1 MDRLAMM
8 SLIVAALMLTV
19 VAVAADNDNHQY
31 IKVEIRGI
39 LETGVVAIGGETTG
53 TVINASGV
61 TWELDFG
68 DNKNFH
74 DLTKS
79 LHGKEALVTGTYKK
93 IKGVEIR
100 ERNIVKVTTL
110 KSAEE
115 E

>member
-1 MDRLAMM
+1 MDRLAMT
-8 SLIVAALMLTV
+8 SLLVAALMLPV

-53 TVINASGV
+53 TVINARGV
-61 TWELDFG
+61 TWELDFD
-68 DNKNFH
+68 DNENFH
-74 DLTKS
+74 YLAKW
-79 LHGKEALVTGTYKK
+79 LHEKEALVTGTYKK

>member
-1 MDRLAMM
+1 MDRLARM
-8 SLIVAALMLTV
+8 SLLVAALMLTV
-19 VAVAADNDNHQY
+19 VPVAADNDNHQY

-39 LETGVVAIGGETTG
+39 LETGVIAIGGETTG
-53 TVINASGV
+53 TVINANGV

-74 DLTKS
+74 DLKKR
-79 LHGKEALVTGTYKK
+79 LHRKEALVTGTYKK
-93 IKGVEIR
+93 IKSVEIR

-115 E
+115 